1 MAKGKRVAEMKRNT
15 KILLL
20 VFFVIMFV
28 CGLIF
33 WADNSPIGGDG
44 YSSSTRDPKVQLAYG
59 FAFSL
64 FTNDSDAYEMIDPNL
79 KPRLDEWMN
88 SYKSQKCVGEI
99 TYSFITA
106 GTNLGDKITFGC
118 FNGRSSL
125 SFEVD
130 DIVIKDLKV
139 VDWGEVRETDG

>member
-1 MAKGKRVAEMKRNT
+1 MKNST

-20 VFFVIMFV
+20 VLFVIVFAI
-28 CGLIF
+28 GLIF

-44 YSSSTRDPKVQLAYG
+44 QSSPPPDLKKIQLAFS
-59 FAFSL
+59 FAFALSR
-64 FTNDSDAYEMIDPNL
+64 NDPEAYEMSDPNL

-88 SYKSQKCVGEI
+88 SHKSQKCVGEI
-99 TYSFITA
+99 ISSFIRA
-106 GTNLGDKITFGC
+106 GTNVGDKITFSC
-118 FNGRSSL
+118 STKTSYL

-139 VDWGEVRETDG
+139 IDWGEVRETDG